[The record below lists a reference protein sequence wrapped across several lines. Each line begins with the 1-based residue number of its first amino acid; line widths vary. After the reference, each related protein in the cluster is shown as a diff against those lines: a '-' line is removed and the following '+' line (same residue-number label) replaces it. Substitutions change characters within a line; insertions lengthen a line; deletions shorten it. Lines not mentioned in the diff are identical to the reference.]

1 VPIGHKAGKI
11 LVRNGKIVCGCCDQQ
26 PATPCL
32 YCAEGKTPRT
42 ATIVIAGATTAEING
57 TWLMRQNPN
66 NPCTYGDG
74 AENELQMGNNWL
86 CSGTITG
93 FQPFVTTYVVAV
105 HLTVPPYTVFNL
117 SYNHFVSPD
126 DCTAS
131 YLFSGPIDGGTYQ
144 VSAAA

>member
-1 VPIGHKAGKI
+1 MPIGHKSGKL
-11 LVRNGKIVCGCCDQQ
+11 LVRNGKIVCGCCGQP

-32 YCAEGKTPRT
+32 YCADGTTPRS
-42 ATIVIAGATTAEING
+42 ATIVIAGAMTPEING
-57 TWLMRQNPN
+57 TWTMLHNPT

-74 AENELQMGNNWL
+74 QGDELPMNGDWL

-93 FQPFVTTYVVAV
+93 FMPFVTTYVVAV
-105 HLTVPPYTVFNL
+105 FLTVSPFTVYNL

-131 YLFSGPIDGGTYQ
+131 YTFSGPIDGGTYN
-144 VSAAA
+144 VSASA